1 MARVPNLNVND
12 LPEHYQGDF
21 NRLSGIFSGFTNQV
35 PVYAL
40 CPAGM
45 KQIFETTLALRETGN
60 FPKRLMEIAVIAAS
74 HANRCEYCVTHHSAI
89 LTGLGLDADTVSD
102 ITRAEPVKLSE
113 LELLVRDYAI
123 AVSERAWGLRDDMF
137 ERLREH
143 FSNEQIVELTMRIAL
158 TGMFNTINQALDIE
172 LEEGMITMP
181 LAEGLEETG

>member
-1 MARVPNLNVND
+1 M
-12 LPEHYQGDF
+12 
-21 NRLSGIFSGFTNQV
+21 
-35 PVYAL
+35 
-40 CPAGM
+40 
-45 KQIFETTLALRETGN
+45 
-60 FPKRLMEIAVIAAS
+60 
-74 HANRCEYCVTHHSAI
+74 
-89 LTGLGLDADTVSD
+89 SD

-113 LELLVRDYAI
+113 VELLVRDYAI